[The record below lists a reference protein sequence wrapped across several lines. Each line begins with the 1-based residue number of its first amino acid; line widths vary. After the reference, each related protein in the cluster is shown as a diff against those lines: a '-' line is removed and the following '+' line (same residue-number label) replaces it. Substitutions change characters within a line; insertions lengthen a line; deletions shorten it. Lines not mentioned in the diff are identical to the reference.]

1 MDHIITRKALIDD
14 LDILLEF
21 ERGIIATERPFDP
34 TLKDGEIHYYD
45 IAYMITATNVEVIV
59 AEYNNELIG
68 SGYARIEDSK
78 AFLKHPQHAFL
89 GFMFVKP
96 EFRGRGVNN
105 KIIQALKQWAVD
117 KNIYELRLEV
127 YNENQAAIKAYEKI
141 GFKKNLIQMRM
152 SLPGKG

>member
-14 LDILLEF
+14 LDVLLGF

-45 IAYMITATNVEVIV
+45 IAYMITAPNVEVIV

-127 YNENQAAIKAYEKI
+127 YNEKQAAIKDYEKI

-152 SLPGKG
+152 GLPDKG